1 MTQAELIKQ
10 ARRAYLIT
18 LNNPRDGM
26 GKLRY
31 AIYVDGPE
39 GLSVLWPSDSDK
51 GKGFKDRLPYQCY
64 TQKRQY
70 PAFHFALAGCGY
82 SKNHALATEVLRKIN
97 PEIIVE
103 TITGWSPSRVSM

>member
-1 MTQAELIKQ
+1 MTQVELIKQ
-10 ARRAYLIT
+10 AKHAYLVT

-26 GKLRY
+26 SRLRY
-31 AIYVDGPE
+31 AIYVDGE
-39 GLSVLWPSDSDK
+39 NGLSVVWPSDSSM

-64 TQKRQY
+64 TTKKQY
-70 PAFHFALAGCGY
+70 PAFHFALGGCGY
-82 SKNHALATEVLRKIN
+82 CKNHALATEVLRKIN